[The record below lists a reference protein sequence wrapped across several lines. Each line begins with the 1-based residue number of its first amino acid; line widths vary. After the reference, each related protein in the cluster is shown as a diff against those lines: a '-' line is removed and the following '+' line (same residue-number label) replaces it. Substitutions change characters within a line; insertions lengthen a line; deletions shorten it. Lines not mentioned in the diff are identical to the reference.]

1 MQAEAKERAW
11 HTVRQLIETYMMLDE
26 REINLKTDEIVNMCF
41 EEQHRLIPF
50 DIMFNFCDVD
60 SFPSLDVMSK
70 FAGKL
75 SIALNKNNFI
85 NKIYVRTFAGQRP
98 TEKSILMQLNIKIEN
113 KLYRKRVTRS
123 RYENDDEN
131 SGTDTDREPDPD
143 SLNTKADI
151 EMMLRGLHA
160 RLSLLENSAAQN
172 AANVG
177 LASRFR

>member
-11 HTVRQLIETYMMLDE
+11 HTVRHLIERYMMLDE
-26 REINLKTDEIVNMCF
+26 RETNVKTDQIVNKCF
-41 EEQHRLIPF
+41 EEQRRMTPYYNMRMIC
-50 DIMFNFCDVD
+50 NVD
-60 SFPSLDVMSK
+60 SFHSLDAVSK
-70 FAGKL
+70 FAEKIT
-75 SIALNKNNFI
+75 IALNNNNFI
-85 NKIYVRTFAGQRP
+85 NTISVRITQSHKPETKKAK
-98 TEKSILMQLNIKIEN
+98 TEFDILVEN
-113 KLYRKRVTRS
+113 KLFRRRVTSS

-177 LASRFR
+177 LASRV